1 MQKSTRKN
9 FICRLAFAALV
20 FVPLP
25 GYANELDS
33 KMGIEKSSF
42 GKTSGGDAVTLYTLT
57 NSQGNTVKMI
67 DYGAIIVSIDVPDR
81 DGKRANVNAGFDSMD
96 GYLMSHPYFGATVG
110 RFCNRIAKGKFSID
124 GKEYPLATNNGPNHL
139 HGGKI
144 GFDKLMWKASELSDA
159 SSVGLRFELTSP
171 DGDEGY
177 PGTLEVTADYVWDN
191 DNKLTIKFA
200 ATTDK
205 ATHLNLTNH
214 AYYNLAGIGSSNVY
228 EHELR
233 LACASYLPIDSDMI
247 PTGEKASV
255 KSTNLD
261 FTTKT
266 AIGARIDKFPETNGY
281 DHCFVVD
288 GEPGKLRMAAEVVE
302 PKSGRTMTVMTTQPG
317 IQLYTGNFLDGTS
330 ANANIPKHGAFC
342 LETQHFP
349 DTPNQPNFPTTL
361 LKPGQ
366 SFEQTTS
373 YQFGVSK

>member
-1 MQKSTRKN
+1 MKKSTRKN

-25 GYANELDS
+25 TNANELNS

-42 GKTSGGDAVTLYTLT
+42 GKTLGGDAVTLYTLT
-57 NSQGNTVKMI
+57 NTQGNSIKMI

-81 DGKRANVNAGFDSMD
+81 DGNRANVNAGFESMD

-124 GKEYPLATNNGPNHL
+124 GKEYLLATNNGPNHL

-177 PGTLEVTADYVWDN
+177 PGTLKVTADYVWDN

-200 ATTDK
+200 AITDK

-214 AYYNLAGIGSSNVY
+214 AYFNLAGIGSGKIY
-228 EHELR
+228 DHELM

-247 PTGEKASV
+247 PTGDKASV

-266 AIGARIDKFPETNGY
+266 AIGSRIDKFPETNGY

-288 GEPGKLRMAAEVVE
+288 GEPGKLRMAAVVVE

-317 IQLYTGNFLDGTS
+317 IQLYTGNFLDGTP

-349 DTPNQPNFPTTL
+349 DSPNQPNFPTTL

-366 SFEQTTS
+366 EFEQTTT

>member
-1 MQKSTRKN
+1 
-9 FICRLAFAALV
+9 
-20 FVPLP
+20 
-25 GYANELDS
+25 
-33 KMGIEKSSF
+33 MGIEKSSF
-42 GKTSGGDAVTLYTLT
+42 GKTLGGDAVTLYTLT
-57 NSQGNTVKMI
+57 NTQGNSIKMI

-81 DGKRANVNAGFDSMD
+81 DGNRANVNAGFESMD

-124 GKEYPLATNNGPNHL
+124 GKEYLLATNNGPNHL

-177 PGTLEVTADYVWDN
+177 PGTLKVTADYVWDN

-200 ATTDK
+200 AITDK

-214 AYYNLAGIGSSNVY
+214 AYFNLAGIGSGKIY
-228 EHELR
+228 DHELM

-247 PTGEKASV
+247 PTGDKASV

-266 AIGARIDKFPETNGY
+266 AIGSRIDKFPETNGY

-288 GEPGKLRMAAEVVE
+288 GEPGKLRMAAVVVE

-317 IQLYTGNFLDGTS
+317 IQLYTGNFLDGTP

-349 DTPNQPNFPTTL
+349 DSPNQPNFPTTL

-366 SFEQTTS
+366 EFEQTTT